1 MTLSSRADQLLRR
14 YDRPGPRYTS
24 YPTAP
29 QWRADLGDDPFLV
42 ALSGLRGP
50 ASVYVHL
57 PFCAEQCTY
66 CGCTMLVSR
75 RREAGDRY
83 LDALARELERLPLA
97 PTTDVV
103 RIHLGGGTPTWFD
116 VAGLRRLFSL
126 LDERFHRLGSCEV
139 SVEIDPEI
147 TTDEQLDVLS
157 VLGTTRVSFG
167 VQSFDPIVL
176 AAVNRPQRTGRIQA
190 LVERSRLLGMRG
202 LNLDLIYGL
211 PHQSVAS
218 WCDTLDRA
226 IALGPDRL
234 AVFGYAHVPWQKPHQ
249 RKLDA
254 SALPDPAAR
263 LALAAIARERLESA
277 GYVPIGFDHF
287 ARPDDELAVALQHR
301 RLHRNFMGYTTLRD
315 VPLIGLG
322 MSGISELPGIY
333 AQAQSKLP
341 RFYDALEG
349 RGPLIEKSIV
359 LTRED
364 ALRRDVITDL
374 LCNLRVDYERIARRH
389 GVAFENHFRA
399 ELATLTSMEDDGLI
413 RRGPRFLDVLEPGRP
428 FVRNVAMAFDE
439 YLSTERAGNVPRYS
453 RTI

>member
-1 MTLSSRADQLLRR
+1 
-14 YDRPGPRYTS
+14 
-24 YPTAP
+24 
-29 QWRADLGDDPFLV
+29 
-42 ALSGLRGP
+42 
-50 ASVYVHL
+50 
-57 PFCAEQCTY
+57 
-66 CGCTMLVSR
+66 MLVSQ

-83 LDALARELERLPLA
+83 LDALARQLERLPLG

-116 VAGLRRLFSL
+116 VAGLRRLFAL
-126 LDERFHRLGSCEV
+126 LDGRFRRLAGCEI

-157 VLGTTRVSFG
+157 VLGMTRASFG

-190 LVERSRLLGMRG
+190 LVERSRVLGMGG

-211 PHQSVAS
+211 PHQSLDS
-218 WCDTLDRA
+218 WTDTVDRA

-254 SALPDPAAR
+254 STLPDPAAR

-277 GYVPIGFDHF
+277 GYVAIGFDHF
-287 ARPDDELAVALQHR
+287 ARPDDELAVALRHR

-341 RFYDALEG
+341 RFYDAVEG
-349 RGPLIEKSIV
+349 PGPLVEKSIV

-364 ALRRDVITDL
+364 ALRRDVIADL
-374 LCNLRVDYERIARRH
+374 LCNLRVDYARIAQHH
-389 GVAFENHFRA
+389 GVAFEDHFRT
-399 ELATLTSMEDDGLI
+399 ELETLGPMQDDGLI
-413 RRGPRFLDVLEPGRP
+413 ERSSRFLDVLEAGRP

-439 YLSTERAGNVPRYS
+439 YLSAERAGTAPRYS
-453 RTI
+453 HTV

>member
-1 MTLSSRADQLLRR
+1 MTVSSRAHELLRR

-42 ALSGLRGP
+42 ALSSVRGP

-66 CGCTMLVSR
+66 CGCTMLVSQ
-75 RREAGDRY
+75 RREVGDRY

-116 VAGLRRLFSL
+116 VAGLRRLFAV
-126 LDERFHRLGSCEV
+126 LDGRFRRLSGCEV
-139 SVEIDPEI
+139 SIEIDPEI

-157 VLGTTRVSFG
+157 VLGVTRASFG
-167 VQSFDPIVL
+167 VQSFDPVVL

-190 LVERSRLLGMRG
+190 LVERSRVLGMRG

-211 PHQSVAS
+211 PHQSAAS
-218 WCDTLDRA
+218 WADTLDRA
-226 IALGPDRL
+226 IALDPDRL

-249 RKLDA
+249 QKLEA

-287 ARPDDELAVALQHR
+287 ARPDDELAVALRHR

-341 RFYDALEG
+341 RFYEALEG
-349 RGPLIEKSIV
+349 RGPLIEKSLV

-364 ALRRDVITDL
+364 ALRRDVIADL
-374 LCNLRVDYERIARRH
+374 LCNLRVDYPRIERRH
-389 GVAFENHFRA
+389 GISFEGHFRA
-399 ELATLTSMEDDGLI
+399 ELASLAPMVDDGLLI
-413 RRGPRFLDVLEPGRP
+413 LGPNQLEISDAGRA

-439 YLSTERAGNVPRYS
+439 YLAAERAGTVRRYS
-453 RTI
+453 HTV